1 MNNLVENNM
10 IQEMIC
16 GNNIAYI
23 LQDNSQFLPVEYKV
37 LQSQADRGFLKCMKM
52 LYNGKTEFYY
62 LLDGYKSFQSMI
74 PTLDEDGF
82 MAIMSNLF
90 NTVLEIKNNGF
101 LKCCNTNLSFDRIYV
116 EPNTFKVGLI
126 YLPADL
132 HFYQDDYAFENE
144 LKTNLIKL
152 ISTHENFDTIRINQ
166 FSTDLSDGMLTIQDH
181 AQRLKGSTR
190 PPKPEPKSERL
201 TLVSMNAPTR
211 ISIDVNKDEYVL
223 GKSKDKADY
232 AIVFNKMISRSH
244 CKVNKTESGYTVT
257 DLQSTNGTFVNKKRL
272 VPRVPQKIKNGD
284 VVRLAN
290 SDFQVIIK

>member
-23 LQDNSQFLPVEYKV
+23 LQDNSRFLPVEYKV

-62 LLDGYKSFQSMI
+62 LLDGYKSFQSLI

-90 NTVLEIKNNGF
+90 NTILEIKNNGF

-116 EPNTFKVGLI
+116 DPNTFKVGLV

-132 HFYQDDYAFENE
+132 HFYQDDFAFENE
-144 LKTNLIKL
+144 LKTNLRRL
-152 ISTHENFDTIRINQ
+152 ISTHDNFDTNRINQ
-166 FSTDLSDGMLTIQDH
+166 FSSDLSDGMLTIQDH
-181 AQRLKGSTR
+181 AQRLKGGSR
-190 PPKPEPKSERL
+190 SPKPEPKNERL
-201 TLVSMNAPTR
+201 TLVSMDARAR
-211 ISIDVNKDEYVL
+211 ISIEVKKDEFVL

-232 AIVFNKMISRSH
+232 AILFNKAISRVH
-244 CKVNKTESGYTVT
+244 CKVCKTESGYTVT
-257 DLQSTNGTFVNKKRL
+257 DLQSTNHTYVNNNRL
-272 VPRVPQKIKNGD
+272 PSLVPQKIKNGD
-284 VVRLAN
+284 EVKLAD
-290 SDFQVIIK
+290 SKFRVIIK